1 MKLLTTALVFTVL
14 ALPNLAIAQSA
25 DSRYCA
31 ALSSMYDSYID
42 TAGDKGGSAT
52 PTEVVI
58 AIDKCKSDP
67 ASSIPVLE
75 KQLKAARLSLP
86 PRG

>member
-1 MKLLTTALVFTVL
+1 MKLLTTALVSAVL

-25 DSRYCA
+25 DSRCCA
-31 ALSSMYDSYID
+31 ALGSMYESYIE

-52 PTEVVI
+52 PVEVVI

-67 ASSIPVLE
+67 AASIPVE

>member
-1 MKLLTTALVFTVL
+1 MKRLTTALVSTVL
-14 ALPNLAIAQSA
+14 ALPYLAIALSV
-25 DSRYCA
+25 DSRYCD
-31 ALSSMYDSYID
+31 ALSSMYESYIE

-52 PTEVVI
+52 PVEVVI
-58 AIDKCKSDP
+58 AIKCKSDP

>member
-1 MKLLTTALVFTVL
+1 
-14 ALPNLAIAQSA
+14 
-25 DSRYCA
+25 
-31 ALSSMYDSYID
+31 MYESYIE

-52 PTEVVI
+52 PVEVVI

-75 KQLKAARLSLP
+75 KQLKAVRLSLP